1 MHPPP
6 PCLAC
11 GASAF
16 HFVEAVPVRGLAR
29 SWATFRK
36 LHTSPGVGDPAPQ
49 HVPAPG
55 EVNGWDEAIRQAV
68 GAEEV
73 RFDRCLKCG
82 LEVATPARCWP
93 DGAYPEDEHYP
104 VRWEFGRLL
113 DDLRGVPRRVLELG
127 CGAGQFLERAAARGH
142 APLGIDFNPAAVR
155 KAKDRNLDV
164 VRGGF
169 EHLRSHLAGQRQDR
183 TFDAVAMFHVIEHLP
198 EPGELLRRL
207 EEFVRPGT
215 LLGLSCP
222 GPNRFTCL
230 IPDQHAG
237 LRDWWDYPPHH
248 VLRWS
253 VPALRAFLEANGW
266 EVIATE
272 EEPFSFIDAAAQI
285 GYTRALWR
293 GYARRRWRTRLSIL
307 ASRLRLLIPGRSYS
321 GLSLYVLARFR
332 G

>member
-1 MHPPP
+1 
-6 PCLAC
+6 
-11 GASAF
+11 
-16 HFVEAVPVRGLAR
+16 VEAVPVRRLAL

-36 LHTSPGVGDPAPQ
+36 LHTPPDVGHPAPSP
-49 HVPAPG
+49 VPTPD
-55 EVNGWDEAIRQAV
+55 EVSGWGEAIRQAL

-82 LEVATPARCWP
+82 LEMATPARCWP

-113 DDLRGVPRRVLELG
+113 DDLRDRPRRVLELG
-127 CGAGQFLERAAARGH
+127 CGAGQFLEGAAARGH
-142 APLGIDFNPAAVR
+142 APLGIDFNPAAVQ
-155 KAKDRNLDV
+155 KAKERNRDV

-169 EHLRSHLAGQRQDR
+169 EHLRAHLGGRGQDP

-198 EPGELLRRL
+198 EPGRLLRRL
-207 EEFVRPGT
+207 GEFVRPGS

-230 IPDQHAG
+230 ISDQHAG
-237 LRDWWDYPPHH
+237 LRDWCDHPPHH

-253 VPALRAFLEANGW
+253 IPALRAFLEANGW
-266 EVIATE
+266 EVLSAE
-272 EEPFSFIDAAAQI
+272 EEPFSFIRAAAQI
-285 GYTRALWR
+285 GYSRALWR
-293 GYARRRWRTRLSIL
+293 GYARRRGRTRLSIL